1 MSKHLQT
8 LGLGQSIEASG
19 ADKIGKAI
27 ESHLAFAYKIDGAVV
42 GQSGIS
48 VDLSGESGAL

>member
-48 VDLSGESGAL
+48 VDLSGE